1 MDEHAARV
9 VEGVLVMIDRFVRG
23 AASVADLQVSAEG
36 AAAVLDNSN
45 ADLRRVLERL
55 DNELELIR
63 FTVSDAES
71 VQAVR
76 EATRT
81 LRQLTANSWLITVT
95 TGCGFPASRVMMG
108 RMRAA
113 GLILAL

>member
-9 VEGVLVMIDRFVRG
+9 VEGVLVMIDRFELG

-36 AAAVLDNSN
+36 AASALDNSN

-63 FTVSDAES
+63 FTVSDAER

-76 EATRT
+76 EATQA
-81 LRQLTANSWLITVT
+81 LRQLTANS
-95 TGCGFPASRVMMG
+95 
-108 RMRAA
+108 
-113 GLILAL
+113 

>member
-1 MDEHAARV
+1 MDNVRMDKHAARV
-9 VEGVLVMIDRFVRG
+9 LEGVLLMIDRFERG

-36 AAAVLDNSN
+36 AAGALDNSN

-63 FTVSDAES
+63 FTVSDAER

-76 EATRT
+76 EATRA
-81 LRQLTANSWLITVT
+81 LRQL
-95 TGCGFPASRVMMG
+95 
-108 RMRAA
+108 AA
-113 GLILAL
+113 HS

>member
-9 VEGVLVMIDRFVRG
+9 VEGVLVQIDRFELG

-36 AAAVLDNSN
+36 AAGALDNSN
-45 ADLRRVLERL
+45 AGLRRVLERL

-63 FTVSDAES
+63 FTVSDAER

-76 EATRT
+76 EATRA
-81 LRQLTANSWLITVT
+81 LRQFTANS
-95 TGCGFPASRVMMG
+95 
-108 RMRAA
+108 
-113 GLILAL
+113 